1 MFKCFFPDEYLDSTY
16 EIDFDSLYA
25 QGYRGLLFDIDN
37 TLVPHGAPADE
48 RACALFAHLKELGF
62 QCCFLSNNQYER
74 VSSFNA
80 SVGARFI
87 ENAHKPSTK
96 NYIRAMELLGTDRS
110 NTIFIG
116 DQLFTDIYGAKRA
129 GIRNILVKPI
139 NPREEIQIVLKRYLE
154 RIVFLQKGGGE
165 FMNHIVIIGF
175 MGSGK
180 TRVGKRLAKDFD
192 LPFID
197 IDRVVTRKMNLS
209 VKDIFDKFGEPFYRA
224 LETTVIK
231 ELIKDQEQ
239 KVISLGSGLP
249 MQEQNEKY
257 IKQLGTVVYLKGSYE
272 TLKERLENSKS
283 NPLIDGDN
291 KADKIKKLL
300 KQRDPVYAKF
310 ADIEMITGDKPF
322 EELISQLEEKLQTVI
337 KNS

>member
-1 MFKCFFPDEYLDSTY
+1 MS
-16 EIDFDSLYA
+16 
-25 QGYRGLLFDIDN
+25 
-37 TLVPHGAPADE
+37 
-48 RACALFAHLKELGF
+48 
-62 QCCFLSNNQYER
+62 
-74 VSSFNA
+74 
-80 SVGARFI
+80 
-87 ENAHKPSTK
+87 
-96 NYIRAMELLGTDRS
+96 
-110 NTIFIG
+110 
-116 DQLFTDIYGAKRA
+116 
-129 GIRNILVKPI
+129 
-139 NPREEIQIVLKRYLE
+139 
-154 RIVFLQKGGGE
+154 
-165 FMNHIVIIGF
+165 HIVIIGF

-257 IKQLGTVVYLKGSYE
+257 IKKLGTVVYLKGSYE
-272 TLKERLENSKS
+272 TLKKRLENSSS
-283 NPLIDGDN
+283 NPLIEGAE

-300 KQRDPVYAKF
+300 KQRDPVYEKF
-310 ADIEMITGDKPF
+310 ADIKVVTGVKPF
-322 EELISQLEEKLQTVI
+322 DELIAEIEEKL
-337 KNS
+337 KA